1 MNVAIPSKAGL
12 VYHVSVYSTPCGIC
26 PIPKECGCVYFT
38 HRNPLHS
45 VKGAQSKL
53 GSSIHSGPRT
63 EVIDKAL
70 LELFAFSVGQI
81 HLAHIPTLALDV
93 LKPPDLDCKVDQTQL
108 TTSRAQELT

>member
-1 MNVAIPSKAGL
+1 MNVAISSKAGL
-12 VYHVSVYSTPCGIC
+12 VYHVSVYTT
-26 PIPKECGCVYFT
+26 IPKVSFT
-38 HRNPLHS
+38 HQSPLHS

-70 LELFAFSVGQI
+70 LELFAFSVGQT

-108 TTSRAQELT
+108 TTLRAQKLT